1 MASGFKCLK
10 LTTKSSKALSI
21 ANAAALTETMKL
33 VFSEI
38 KDPRVERTRVH
49 LLTDI
54 LIIGILSV
62 IAGGKGWED
71 MENYGLSKYDW
82 LEEFL
87 DLSWGIPSADTFRR
101 VFERINPKAFEQ
113 CFQRWVKSIVETVG
127 AQVIPID
134 GKTLKGSY
142 DRTQGKSAIHLV
154 SAWSS
159 EYRLVL
165 GQVKVADKSNEITAI
180 PALLELLELAGCII
194 TIDAMGTQTAIASQI
209 FQAKADYILALK
221 ANHPTLYAQVK
232 DWFEQHLSH
241 GFEGII
247 HSYDERVEKGHHRTE
262 KRQIWCAPISQLP
275 PLHNQD
281 DWLGLK
287 CVVMVVRV
295 RHLWN
300 KTTREVQ
307 FYLTSLDG
315 DARQL
320 GQAIRLHWGVENGL
334 HWTLDVTFHE
344 DACRV
349 RTGHAP
355 QNLSLLRRIALNALN
370 LEPSFKRSN
379 RQKSN
384 RAAMDNNY
392 MLTILAACLSQYH
405 DACKSACQ

>member
-1 MASGFKCLK
+1 MASGFN
-10 LTTKSSKALSI
+10 SSKQMIKSLKKISI
-21 ANAAALTETMKL
+21 AHANVLTEKMEL

-38 KDPRVERTRVH
+38 GYPRVERTRVH
-49 LLTDI
+49 LLKDI

-71 MENYGLSKYDW
+71 MENYGLSKYEW
-82 LEEFL
+82 LEQFL
-87 DLSWGIPSADTFRR
+87 ALPQGIPSADTFRR
-101 VFERINPKAFEQ
+101 VFERINPKVFEG
-113 CFQRWVKSIVETVG
+113 CFRRWVESIVECFG

-142 DRTQGKSAIHLV
+142 DREQGKSALHLV

-159 EYRLVL
+159 KYRLVL

-180 PALLELLELAGCII
+180 PALLELLDIAGCII

-209 FQAKADYILALK
+209 FNAKADYVLALK
-221 ANHPTLYAQVK
+221 GNHPTLHRQVK
-232 DWFEQHLSH
+232 DWFEQNFLQ
-241 GFEGII
+241 GFESVIY
-247 HSYDERVEKGHHRTE
+247 SYDERIEKGHHRTE
-262 KRQIWCAPISQLP
+262 KRQVWCVPISQLP
-275 PLHNQD
+275 PLHNHW
-281 DWLGLK
+281 DWVGLK
-287 CVVMVVRV
+287 CIVMVARV
-295 RHLWN
+295 RRLWN

-307 FYLTSLDG
+307 FYLTSLDCN
-315 DARQL
+315 ACKL

-334 HWTLDVTFHE
+334 HWTLDVTFNE
-344 DACRV
+344 DSCRV

-370 LEPSFKRSN
+370 LEQSFKRSN

-392 MLTILAACLSQYH
+392 MLTILAACLYPYH
-405 DACKSACQ
+405 EVSKPACQ